1 MCPVYYISH
10 ANGGPSD
17 GVMTNATQ
25 SIFVKPCKRAEIDF
39 YESAKEHPELRY
51 FIPEQLG
58 ALSLTAEKDPIKA
71 AAKLAHS
78 RNQSRQLG
86 DLERVTSASSRP
98 ESPWTSSGATKP
110 EAAWIPS
117 GGGKIDT
124 NDAIVLENVA
134 CGFKK
139 PNVLDI
145 KLGARL
151 WADDAP
157 IAKRERLDKASAET
171 TSKDLGFRIAGMRT
185 WRGDDGDCKDKLTQ
199 DGYKVYDKVYGRS
212 LTKATIRN
220 SFEEYFQLNPGEKAA
235 QGLLIRRVI
244 NRMVSELADLQHVLE
259 QEESRMYSSSLLF
272 IYEGDLEA
280 LKAGFKSEKASREAL
295 EREMDQAQEVNG
307 VSAEDDQPHEVNGV
321 SADDDQPQEL
331 NGISADDD
339 LSTSQVLTGI
349 EPNVLLAI
357 HAANPSTNTPNMTE
371 HAATSNGDAANQ
383 ITPLVLNVADIDTDD
398 DQAEEDPIQP
408 AKTTVLKLIDFAH
421 AQWTPGQGPDEN
433 VLHGIR
439 NVAEVLE
446 TFL

>member
-1 MCPVYYISH
+1 
-10 ANGGPSD
+10 
-17 GVMTNATQ
+17 MTNATQ

-39 YESAKEHPELRY
+39 YESAKEHPDVQY

-78 RNQSRQLG
+78 RNTSRQLG

-98 ESPWTSSGATKP
+98 ESPWTPPGGTKP

-134 CGFKK
+134 HGFRK
-139 PNVLDI
+139 PNILDI

-171 TSKDLGFRIAGMRT
+171 TSKDLGYRIAGMRT
-185 WRGDDGDCKDKLTQ
+185 WRGDDNDGCRDKLTE
-199 DGYKVYDKVYGRS
+199 DGYKVYDKAYGRS
-212 LTKATIRN
+212 LTTATIRN
-220 SFEEYFQLNPGEKAA
+220 GFEEYFQLKPGDKAA
-235 QGLLIRRVI
+235 KGLLIRRVI
-244 NRMVSELADLQHVLE
+244 KRMASELAELQHVLE
-259 QEESRMYSSSLLF
+259 HEESRMYSSSLLF
-272 IYEGDLEA
+272 IYEGDVEA
-280 LKAGFKSEKASREAL
+280 LKAGFKSEKITREAL
-295 EREMDQAQEVNG
+295 EREMDQPQEANG
-307 VSAEDDQPHEVNGV
+307 V
-321 SADDDQPQEL
+321 
-331 NGISADDD
+331 SADDD
-339 LSTSQVLTGI
+339 LSTSQILTGI
-349 EPNVLLAI
+349 EPNVLRAI
-357 HAANPSTNTPNMTE
+357 HAANPSTNTPNVSTSD
-371 HAATSNGDAANQ
+371 HAGTTTNGDAANHV
-383 ITPLVLNVADIDTDD
+383 TPLVLNAADIDTDD
-398 DQAEEDPIQP
+398 DEAEEDAIQP

-439 NVAEVLE
+439 NVTQVLE